1 MRRRIST
8 AQRELVISNWLRQLS
23 DKEKIQVRRRRSRE
37 EVERL
42 EIEFEASGLRLMEF
56 CRKHGVP
63 HSTLQRHLKR
73 RRLGNV
79 QAKQFNRV
87 VAVALAPTNGNKDAR
102 GACALQVVLSSG
114 LRIEVLPD
122 FDSGTL
128 ERLLS
133 VLERSKAP
141 KIDRDRSSP
150 MSDQTSTQ
158 RKPESQNNVI

>member
-1 MRRRIST
+1 MEIETPKNLLSMRRKDLYSAER
-8 AQRELVISNWLRQLS
+8 QLVISDELGQLS
-23 DKEKIQVRRRRSRE
+23 DKQKIQVRRRRSRE

-63 HSTLQRHLKR
+63 PSTLQRHLKR

-79 QAKQFNRV
+79 QSSKQDNRL

-102 GACALQVVLSSG
+102 GVCPLQVVLSSG

-122 FDSGTL
+122 FD
-128 ERLLS
+128 
-133 VLERSKAP
+133 
-141 KIDRDRSSP
+141 
-150 MSDQTSTQ
+150 
-158 RKPESQNNVI
+158 

>member
-1 MRRRIST
+1 MEIETPKTFLCMRRKDLYSAER
-8 AQRELVISNWLRQLS
+8 QLVISDELGQLS
-23 DKEKIQVRRRRSRE
+23 DKQKIQVRRRRSRE

-42 EIEFEASGLRLMEF
+42 EIEFEESGLRLMEF

-63 HSTLQRHLKR
+63 PSTLQRHLKR

-79 QAKQFNRV
+79 QAKQENRLAAV
-87 VAVALAPTNGNKDAR
+87 VLAPTNGNKDAR

-133 VLERSKAP
+133 VLARSKAA
-141 KIDRDRSSP
+141 K
-150 MSDQTSTQ
+150 
-158 RKPESQNNVI
+158 